1 MTAVTMGE
9 GGSSVDL
16 ETRVEWTAR
25 IDEADGTLRCTIV
38 GRDEYK
44 RKLFKEM
51 MENFMRE
58 STEAAVG
65 LWVELVRR
73 HLHHLGFTSPLP
85 AHRVPGG
92 GGSLVSHPSSSSER
106 DEAEDDEAG
115 DESDEHGEPTTATAM
130 TKKTFGTG
138 GRSATV
144 VVREEEEEES
154 DDDDDDN
161 ARFVDAGEA
170 MLLGEV
176 RFGQRHTTRAA
187 AHAHAHGLIG
197 GGGVG
202 AAARGQYGGGGGGA
216 ASGGQGPRAGGE
228 QHGAPALQGPHPR
241 RRYLLP
247 TIASPHTRTAHT
259 HRTHTHRTRTRGRF
273 AANASGGDGRQCGV
287 VALAAVAP
295 PAPGGPRARP
305 GVGGG
310 CGAIG
315 RCFARAFAGRHQR
328 RPSAHARRAR
338 TGRQRQYVVPPP
350 HTSHTPHT
358 AHCTHTAHRTR

>member
-1 MTAVTMGE
+1 MGE

-115 DESDEHGEPTTATAM
+115 DESDEHGEPTTAT
-130 TKKTFGTG
+130 KKTYGAG

-176 RFGQRHTTRAA
+176 RFGHTTHDTRGRTRARTRA
-187 AHAHAHGLIG
+187 DCG

-202 AAARGQYGGGGGGA
+202 Q
-216 ASGGQGPRAGGE
+216 
-228 QHGAPALQGPHPR
+228 QHGVSTAEEVVVLRAAVKGLEREVSNMERQLSKALTRVAGTF
-241 RRYLLP
+241 YLLSLHR
-247 TIASPHTRTAHT
+247 TRAPHTAHT
-259 HRTHTHRTRTRGRF
+259 HRTR
-273 AANASGGDGRQCGV
+273 
-287 VALAAVAP
+287 
-295 PAPGGPRARP
+295 
-305 GVGGG
+305 
-310 CGAIG
+310 
-315 RCFARAFAGRHQR
+315 
-328 RPSAHARRAR
+328 
-338 TGRQRQYVVPPP
+338 
-350 HTSHTPHT
+350 TPHT
-358 AHCTHTAHRTR
+358 YTRQVCSKRFRR